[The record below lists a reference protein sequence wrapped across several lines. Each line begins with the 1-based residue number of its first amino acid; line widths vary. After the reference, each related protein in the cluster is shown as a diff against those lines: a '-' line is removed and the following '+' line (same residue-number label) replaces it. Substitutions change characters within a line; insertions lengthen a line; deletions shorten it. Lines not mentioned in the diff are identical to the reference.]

1 MEYATEQNVPSR
13 ISGSIERNV
22 SREPA
27 NSDVR
32 TFLLI
37 GAGGAIVASL
47 IMQMMRRKED
57 ALFVGQW
64 APTLVS
70 AALWYQIVK
79 AQRER

>member
-1 MEYATEQNVPSR
+1 MEYATEENAPSR
-13 ISGSIERNV
+13 ISGAIERNV
-22 SREPA
+22 AREPV

-32 TFLLI
+32 SLMLL
-37 GAGGAIVASL
+37 GAGGAIVASM
-47 IMQMMRRKED
+47 IMQMMNRKED

-79 AQRER
+79 SQRGR